1 MNNLKYYNDSL
12 AYDFE
17 MFMPKVKPEAQVK
30 KNDNIVKLP
39 SPRIKARKKAAK
51 RRMSATAFAVM
62 TTVFILAALCGNI
75 SLRIMINETNSKIN
89 DMKTEINALDSELT
103 SLEVEYERR
112 ISYSNVELEAAKLGM
127 SKMDK
132 DQVVYIRVNDKNSA
146 VLENGVVAESEK

>member
-17 MFMPKVKPEAQVK
+17 MFMPKAKPEGYENI
-30 KNDNIVKLP
+30 NDNIVKLP
-39 SPRIKARKKAAK
+39 SPKIKARKKAAK
-51 RRMSATAFAVM
+51 KRMSATAFAVL

-75 SLRIMINETNSKIN
+75 SLRIMINETNSAIN

-112 ISYSNVELEAAKLGM
+112 ISYSNIELEATKLGM

-146 VLENGVVAESEK
+146 VTQNGEVLSEK

>member
-17 MFMPKVKPEAQVK
+17 MFMPKAKPETQVK
-30 KNDNIVKLP
+30 RNDNIVKLP

-146 VLENGVVAESEK
+146 VLENGEVKNEK

>member
-17 MFMPKVKPEAQVK
+17 MFMPKTNTQVRE
-30 KNDNIVKLP
+30 NADDNIVKLP
-39 SPRIKARKKAAK
+39 SPKVKARRKAAK
-51 RRMSATAFAVM
+51 KRMSATAFAVM

-89 DMKTEINALDSELT
+89 DMKTQINELDSQLT
-103 SLEVEYERR
+103 GLEVEYERR
-112 ISYSNVELEAAKLGM
+112 VSYSNIELEATKLGM

-146 VLENGVVAESEK
+146 ITADGEVTGEK